1 MTEFDIGNS
10 ASLDRGPVPKPPTM
24 VQHMLLAWRDV
35 SVGLTDWRVWLLLGM
50 NDIRQRYRRSRLGQ
64 FWITLAMAITIVT
77 LGFLYSY
84 LFHLRLTEYLPYL
97 GTSFVVWGLLSSI
110 V

>member
-1 MTEFDIGNS
+1 MTEFDTGS
-10 ASLDRGPVPKPPTM
+10 SDSPDPGPMPKPPTM
-24 VQHMLLAWRDV
+24 AQHLKLAWRDV

-64 FWITLAMAITIVT
+64 FWITLAMAIQIVT

-84 LFHLRLTEYLPYL
+84 LFRAPIHEYLPYL
-97 GTSFVVWGLLSSI
+97 AVSLVAWNLIQSI
-110 V
+110 